1 MTNDAIMPIDNDR
14 ITRKLITIDPNQA
27 LTLSVTNSS
36 GNIAIAA
43 SDRQDVEIVT
53 ERTDAKWDKDDARI
67 EIEADGNRISVHPN
81 WQLGNTISELAHKV
95 KHQLKEGFNADDW
108 DFKKMKFGMNA
119 HFDIRIELPRE
130 LGNDS
135 AITIKSASGDISAAD
150 IPARVSA
157 ATANGDIE
165 LNRITGKVS
174 AHSASGDISLT
185 RIIGSIEANTANGD
199 ITVEGGEAWTALR
212 AVNGDIQASDLIMK
226 NARITTVSGDVN
238 ASVTM
243 NNKDSYSFDTVSGDI
258 NLKST
263 LPTTGASL
271 NFKAVSGDAKVSGDW
286 TAASGKRSWQLAAGG
301 DGPEIRVK
309 AVSGDL
315 KAIAITDPT
324 VTLQQTDPPQ
334 ETPAEPGQDSAQGT
348 QADFDWEKAKSW
360 VSSVAQ
366 KISQVVNEMDES
378 GERRRAADQSA
389 ATASTEPIPP
399 TPPTPVSPTTPVPPT
414 PPTPGVDHLTTIGEQ
429 KNDSPTEPVDVRP
442 FPADTTPIPS
452 PEPVAEA
459 APGQTDTP
467 ETTGQRRLRLL
478 EAVQRGE
485 MTVDEALAQLDGDGS
500 TEADS

>member
-1 MTNDAIMPIDNDR
+1 MTNDSIMPIDNAR

-36 GNIAIAA
+36 GNISIT
-43 SDRQDVEIVT
+43 SSHRQDVEIT
-53 ERTDAKWDKDDARI
+53 AERTDSKWDKDDARI

-81 WQLGNTISELAHKV
+81 WQIGNTIGELAHKV

-108 DFKKMKFGMNA
+108 DLKKMKFGMNA

-130 LGNDS
+130 IGNDS

-150 IPARVSA
+150 ISARVSS

-165 LNRITGKVS
+165 LNRINGKVS

-185 RIIGSIEANTANGD
+185 GITGSIEANTANGD

-212 AVNGDIQASDLIMK
+212 AVNGNIQANNLIMK
-226 NARITTVSGDVN
+226 AARITTVSGDVN
-238 ASVTM
+238 ANVTM
-243 NNKDSYSFDTVSGDI
+243 NNKHSYTFDTVSGDI
-258 NLKST
+258 SLKST

-315 KAIAITDPT
+315 KAIAISDPT
-324 VTLQQTDPPQ
+324 VTLQNAEPPQ
-334 ETPAEPGQDSAQGT
+334 STPSDSDQDAPQGT

-366 KISQVVNEMDES
+366 KISQVVNDMDES

-399 TPPTPVSPTTPVPPT
+399 VPPTPISPSTPT
-414 PPTPGVDHLTTIGEQ
+414 PPTPGMEHSHTIGEQ
-429 KNDSPTEPVDVRP
+429 VNDSPTEPVDVPP
-442 FPADTTPIPS
+442 FSTETAPIPS
-452 PEPVAEA
+452 PEPASKSSPDPSPV
-459 APGQTDTP
+459 P